1 MAVTTNSLEKF
12 FAILVH
18 GLARLSIR
26 MDSGILRGMIF
37 LICFAINA
45 GSRPFV
51 LHCLGAAAF
60 ATI

>member
-12 FAILVH
+12 FAILMH

-26 MDSGILRGMIF
+26 SGILRGMIF